1 MQEVILILHILLAI
15 VMVILILLQ
24 RSEGG
29 ALGIGGGGGGVGGLM
44 SSRGA
49 ANLLTR
55 STAILAG
62 LFFLTSIVLT
72 VLSKG
77 STETKSVLDTA
88 APQAQT
94 QQAPVP
100 AANGEKPLL
109 DTALPKSAPESGAA
123 SSETPAPDASKGSSD
138 EPQVP
143 IAK

>member
-1 MQEVILILHILLAI
+1 MQEVILILHILVAI
-15 VMVILILLQ
+15 VMVVLILLQ

-55 STAILAG
+55 TTAILAG
-62 LFFLTSIVLT
+62 VFFLTSVVLT

-77 STETKSVLDTA
+77 STESKSVLDTA

-94 QQAPVP
+94 QQAP
-100 AANGEKPLL
+100 AANGEKPSL
-109 DTALPKSAPESGAA
+109 DTSLPKSAPESGAPSTGTA
-123 SSETPAPDASKGSSD
+123 AQGASKSSTD

>member
-1 MQEVILILHILLAI
+1 MQEVILIVHILLAI
-15 VMVILILLQ
+15 VMVVLILLQ

-29 ALGIGGGGGGVGGLM
+29 ALGIGGGGGVGGLM

-72 VLSKG
+72 VMSK
-77 STETKSVLDTA
+77 STTVSKSVLDTA

-94 QQAPVP
+94 QQAP
-100 AANGEKPLL
+100 AANGEKPSL
-109 DTALPKSAPESGAA
+109 DTSLPKSAPESG
-123 SSETPAPDASKGSSD
+123 TPSTGTAAPDVSKGSSD

>member
-1 MQEVILILHILLAI
+1 MHEVILIVHILLAI
-15 VMVILILLQ
+15 VMVVLILLQ

-29 ALGIGGGGGGVGGLM
+29 ALGIGGGGGGGLM

-55 STAILAG
+55 TTAILAG

-77 STETKSVLDTA
+77 STVSKSVLDTA

-94 QQAPVP
+94 EQAPAP
-100 AANGEKPLL
+100 AGGAPTV
-109 DTALPKSAPESGAA
+109 DTALPKSAPDSSNGA
-123 SSETPAPDASKGSSD
+123 PAPASPSGTSD

>member
-1 MQEVILILHILLAI
+1 MQEVILIVHILLAI
-15 VMVILILLQ
+15 VMVVLILLQ

-29 ALGIGGGGGGVGGLM
+29 ALGIGGGGGVGGLM

-55 STAILAG
+55 TTGILAG

-77 STETKSVLDTA
+77 STESKSVLDTA
-88 APQAQT
+88 TPPAQT
-94 QQAPVP
+94 QQAP
-100 AANGEKPLL
+100 AATGEKPTL
-109 DTALPKSAPESGAA
+109 DTALPKSAPEPSSGEALPAA
-123 SSETPAPDASKGSSD
+123 PKSSSD